1 MKLIAEKVKPKQAV
15 ADTLA
20 LYVFE
25 NADAPAGGWSAKDR
39 RLEKRYA
46 EAARAEDFKG
56 KEKTVLVFYPENAK
70 PARRVVVAGLGKA
83 PAFDAERLRR
93 ATAAIANR
101 IKSLDGHE
109 LTVGLPLDRR
119 AAVPVR
125 EQAQAAVEGLL
136 LARYEYQKY
145 KSKPNGSPS
154 KLSRVRL
161 AVTADGDAAPLRE
174 GAERGRIFAEATCL
188 TRDLVNEPPSVCT
201 PRFLAEAAEEV
212 AKGADSI
219 SIKVIDEK
227 EAKKLGMG
235 GLLGVSAGSTEPP
248 RFVHL
253 TYTDP
258 KAEATIAILGKGIT
272 FDSGGLCIK
281 PADGMLNMKDDMSG
295 AAAVIG
301 IFRALRELK
310 PRINVHGIFAASENM
325 PGGGAYKTRD
335 VLRAMNGKT
344 MEIINTDAEGRLVLS
359 DALSYASKL
368 KPDCIVDLAT
378 LTGACVVALG
388 PEVSG
393 IFGTDQPLVDR
404 LLAAGKSTGEKIWQL
419 PLVEEYWDM
428 IKSDVADMKNSGGRW
443 GGSITAALFLKEF
456 VGEGI
461 PWAHIDIAG
470 PALIESSQP
479 YKPAGGTGVGV
490 RTMLRFLEA
499 QAPSEE

>member
-1 MKLIAEKVKPKQAV
+1 MKLIAERMKPRQAV
-15 ADTLA
+15 SDTLA
-20 LYVFE
+20 LFAFE
-25 NADAPAGGWSAKDR
+25 DSKTLAGLWAVQDR
-39 RLEKRYA
+39 RLEKRYHD
-46 EAARAEDFKG
+46 AARAEGFKG
-56 KEKTVLVFYPENAK
+56 KEKTVLVFYPESAK
-70 PARRVVVAGLGKA
+70 PARRIIVAGIGKSA
-83 PAFDAERLRR
+83 AFDAEKLRR
-93 ATAAIANR
+93 ASAAIANR
-101 IKSLDGHE
+101 IKALDGKDA
-109 LTVGLPLDRR
+109 TFDLPLDRR
-119 AAVPVR
+119 AAVPAR

-136 LARYEYQKY
+136 LAFYEYQKY
-145 KSKPNGSPS
+145 KSKPNGAPS

-161 AVTADGDAAPLRE
+161 AVSAEGDAPALKE
-174 GAERGRIFAEATCL
+174 GAERARIFAEATCL

-201 PRFLAEAAEEV
+201 PRYLAAAAEEV

-219 SIKVIDEK
+219 TVKVIDEK
-227 EAKKLGMG
+227 EAKELGMG

-253 TYTDP
+253 TYTAP
-258 KAEATIAILGKGIT
+258 EATATVAVLGKGIT

-301 IFRALRELK
+301 IFKALRDLK
-310 PRINVHGIFAASENM
+310 PKINVHGIFAASENM
-325 PGGGAYKTRD
+325 PGGSAYKTRD
-335 VLRAMNGKT
+335 VLTAMNGKT

-393 IFGTDQPLVDR
+393 VFGTDQPLVDR
-404 LLAAGKSTGEKIWQL
+404 LLSAGRSTGEKIWQL

-456 VGEGI
+456 VAEGI

-470 PALIESSQP
+470 PALTESSQP

-490 RTMLRFLEA
+490 RTILRFLES
-499 QAPSEE
+499 QAAP

>member
-1 MKLIAEKVKPKQAV
+1 MKLIAEKVKPRQAV

-20 LYVFE
+20 LFAFE
-25 NADAPAGGWSAKDR
+25 DAKAPAGAWSAKDPR
-39 RLEKRYA
+39 IVKRF
-46 EAARAEDFKG
+46 AAAAKAEDFKG
-56 KEKTVLVFYPENAK
+56 KEKTILVFYPETGK
-70 PARRVVVAGLGKA
+70 PARRIIVAGLGKA
-83 PAFDAERLRR
+83 SAFDAEKLRR
-93 ATAAIANR
+93 ASAAIANR
-101 IKSLDGHE
+101 VRPLDGKE
-109 LTVGLPLDRR
+109 ITVDLPLDRR
-119 AAVPVR
+119 ADVSPR
-125 EQAQAAVEGLL
+125 EQAQSSAEGML
-136 LARYEYQKY
+136 LAWYEYGKY
-145 KSKPNGSPS
+145 KSKNGAA
-154 KLSRVRL
+154 KRVAKVRFAA
-161 AVTADGDAAPLRE
+161 AVEGDAAPLKE

-201 PRFLAEAAEEV
+201 PRYLAQAAEEV
-212 AKGADSI
+212 VKGSESI
-219 SIKVIDEK
+219 TIKVIDEN
-227 EAKKLGMG
+227 EAKELGMG

-253 TYTDP
+253 TYTAP
-258 KAEATIAILGKGIT
+258 NPGATVAILGKGIT

-301 IFRALRELK
+301 IFKALKELK
-310 PRINVHGIFAASENM
+310 PAVTVHGIFAASENM

-359 DALSYASKL
+359 DALSYASQL
-368 KPDCIVDLAT
+368 KPDCIIDLAT

-404 LLAAGKSTGEKIWQL
+404 LLAAGRSTGEKIWQL
-419 PLVEEYWDM
+419 PLVDEYWDM

-456 VGEGI
+456 VKDGI

-470 PALIESSQP
+470 PALTESSQP

-490 RTMLRFLEA
+490 RTMLRFLEGQA
-499 QAPSEE
+499 QPTA